1 MAIPPHLHRKLQQTL
16 GQEAAEDLVSWME
29 SVDNS
34 RADIAELRHEMQVG
48 FSRMETAIER
58 CKADLMKWSF
68 VFWVGAVTSIAILA
82 KLLP

>member
-1 MAIPPHLHRKLQQTL
+1 MR
-16 GQEAAEDLVSWME
+16 

-48 FSRMETAIER
+48 FSRLETAIER